1 MRWQLH
7 VAKLAVMGRL
17 PFGARLRA
25 VKRRFLG
32 YPPNRGNLKGTLR
45 DLEEMVGELAGM
57 GRSLKGAT
65 VLEIGSGWF
74 PVIPV
79 MLAAADAQRVYL
91 SDLTPRIDR
100 GTLAATLGFLRSEH
114 KDLGVVKHASRLED
128 FPFVYLAPLDLRRV
142 EDQSVDFIMSRAVL
156 EHIQKDD
163 LLTLFRSLRP
173 KLKADGLML
182 HCVDHSD
189 HLEHHDKRLTKVN
202 FLTWSDRLHTL
213 VNALTREG
221 ENRLRHSDYVGL
233 LAECGYEVIKA
244 NACMHEPTRQIA
256 KGLRLAP
263 RFRDLTPDEIA
274 VLRSVYVAGLR
285 EPRADFRD

>member
-1 MRWQLH
+1 
-7 VAKLAVMGRL
+7 
-17 PFGARLRA
+17 
-25 VKRRFLG
+25 
-32 YPPNRGNLKGTLR
+32 
-45 DLEEMVGELAGM
+45 
-57 GRSLKGAT
+57 
-65 VLEIGSGWF
+65 
-74 PVIPV
+74 
-79 MLAAADAQRVYL
+79 
-91 SDLTPRIDR
+91 
-100 GTLAATLGFLRSEH
+100 
-114 KDLGVVKHASRLED
+114 
-128 FPFVYLAPLDLRRV
+128 
-142 EDQSVDFIMSRAVL
+142 
-156 EHIQKDD
+156 
-163 LLTLFRSLRP
+163 
-173 KLKADGLML
+173 ML

-263 RFRDLTPDEIA
+263 RFRDLTPDEVA

-285 EPRADFRD
+285 